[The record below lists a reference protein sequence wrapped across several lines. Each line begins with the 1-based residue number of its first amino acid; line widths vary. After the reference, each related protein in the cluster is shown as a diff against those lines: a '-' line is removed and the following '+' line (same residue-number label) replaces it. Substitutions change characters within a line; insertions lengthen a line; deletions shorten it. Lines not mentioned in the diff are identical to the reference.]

1 MSEQAEHAAS
11 LSVPLRSER
20 SELVRLAEL
29 VAGFA
34 AEHRLPDH
42 LLMNVQLVLD
52 ELVSN
57 VIKYGNASDRT
68 GAIEVSLT
76 IDGARLTIAVSDDG
90 VAFNPLDATPP
101 DLDLPLVDRP
111 VGGLGIHIVK
121 TLAETIAYRREN
133 GRNQIVLTLNDGQGE
148 LKI

>member
-1 MSEQAEHAAS
+1 
-11 LSVPLRSER
+11 
-20 SELVRLAEL
+20 
-29 VAGFA
+29 
-34 AEHRLPDH
+34 
-42 LLMNVQLVLD
+42 MNVQLVLD